1 MKNKKL
7 EAICFGVLIGAL
19 FITIAFCVFITVLPT
34 RRTTRAQRYDLDCLT
49 RLSENPLIE
58 CKEK

>member
-7 EAICFGVLIGAL
+7 EAICFGVLIGVL
-19 FITIAFCVFITVLPT
+19 VITIAFCVIITVLPT
-34 RRTTRAQRYDLDCLT
+34 RRTTRAQRYDLGCLT
-49 RLSENPLIE
+49 QSNENPLTE

>member
-7 EAICFGVLIGAL
+7 EAICLGVLIGVL
-19 FITIAFCVFITVLPT
+19 VITIAFCVIIAVLPA
-34 RRTTRAQRYDLDCLT
+34 RRTTKAQQYDLDCLT
-49 RLSENPLIE
+49 QLNEKPLTE